1 MSYNLDGSASNSR
14 VEYVSG
20 VTGSA
25 YPTTISLWFFCTNAT
40 VAGSGMSMVSVS
52 NSAKTNYH
60 SVNLLP
66 NSTASNIRVRASTTE
81 NGGALANATPT
92 VGSLQNKWT
101 HVAGVFNTPLTTTN
115 TSRWCIVNGRTKGTN
130 GTGRPN
136 VTSIVDMV
144 VGATASTTSANAL
157 TGQFQGYLAEV
168 GIWNVSLTDDDIYA
182 LSRGAKPTAVQPN
195 YLVHYVP
202 FVQNTN
208 DIVYGQSPKTVQGAT
223 PLAVHPTRYG

>member
-1 MSYNLDGSASNSR
+1 MSYNLDGSVSNSR

-25 YPTTISLWFFCTNAT
+25 YPVTIACWCYCTNGIAT
-40 VAGSGMSMVSVS
+40 AVGMNMVSVM
-52 NSAKTNYH
+52 NSAKTQYH
-60 SVNLLP
+60 ALQFVTGT
-66 NSTASNIRVRASTTE
+66 STANVRVRAGTYVST
-81 NGGALANATPT
+81 LASATPA
-92 VGSLQNKWT
+92 VGSLNNKWT
-101 HVAGVFNTPLTTTN
+101 HVAGVFRTSSSTADS
-115 TSRWCIVNGRTKGTN
+115 TSRWCIVNGRNRTGN
-130 GTGRPN
+130 GTARSTTN
-136 VTSIVDMV
+136 MVDIVA
-144 VGATASTTSANAL
+144 GATGGATTRE
-157 TGQFQGYLAEV
+157 FEGYLAEV
-168 GIWNVSLTDDDIYA
+168 GIWNVVLSDDDIYA